1 MSLRLCSVKPVA
13 SCAMAAPSLH
23 NAQFTL
29 VRKGPHLRKPPPD
42 FLMTDV
48 CVYVCVYVCMYVFSQ
63 EIYGAYSLLSQL
75 FCDIGYSS

>member
-1 MSLRLCSVKPVA
+1 
-13 SCAMAAPSLH
+13 MAAPSLH

-63 EIYGAYSLLSQL
+63 EIYGAYSLLSPL
-75 FCDIGYSS
+75 FVTSVTALRSLAKSESPNIS